1 MSSQVIPLSK
11 RKVDWIFIGFFLVNL
26 FFITYIVDIEQLIIP
41 DPYHFQQPLWPPAS
55 MVAMVH
61 NYGALQ
67 DPLLMARPQW
77 WKDTIW
83 LDVLL
88 YGPFYVV
95 ALYAFIKGKEWIRIP
110 AVFYSGMM
118 FADVFIIL
126 GEEIAGPHATPH
138 LPAVLAL
145 NLPWL
150 LMPVLLTVRLW
161 KAAPFTVSEPVSAPE
176 PFMSPDRATTPEP
189 S

>member
-1 MSSQVIPLSK
+1 MNSAAIPLAR
-11 RKVDWIFIGFFLVNL
+11 RKYDWLFIGFFLLNL

-41 DPYHFQQPLWPPAS
+41 DPYHYTQPPWPPAP
-55 MVAMVH
+55 MVQMIH
-61 NYGALQ
+61 NYGETL

-77 WKDTIW
+77 WKNTIW
-83 LDVLL
+83 LDVVL
-88 YGPFYVV
+88 YGPFYAV
-95 ALYAFIKGKEWIRIP
+95 ALYAFITGKNWIRIP

-138 LPAVLAL
+138 LPAVLML

-150 LMPVLLTVRLW
+150 LMPILLTIRLW
-161 KAAPFTVSEPVSAPE
+161 RDAPFTAK
-176 PFMSPDRATTPEP
+176 
-189 S
+189 

>member
-1 MSSQVIPLSK
+1 MLTMI
-11 RKVDWIFIGFFLVNL
+11 
-26 FFITYIVDIEQLIIP
+26 
-41 DPYHFQQPLWPPAS
+41 H
-55 MVAMVH
+55 H
-61 NYGALQ
+61 YGDTL

-77 WKDTIW
+77 WKNTIW
-83 LDVLL
+83 LDVVF
-88 YGPFYVV
+88 YGPFYV
-95 ALYAFIKGKEWIRIP
+95 AAIYAFVKGKNWIRIP

-150 LMPVLLTVRLW
+150 LMPVLLVYRLW
-161 KAAPFTVSEPVSAPE
+161 SESPFNTK
-176 PFMSPDRATTPEP
+176 
-189 S
+189 